1 MKLHEY
7 QAKDLLKKYD
17 THVSRGIAAF
27 SPEEA
32 EKAFRELGC
41 PHAVLKAQ
49 ILAGGRGKAG
59 GIKKINSPEESR
71 ISAEKLLGS
80 RLVTAQ
86 TTPEGEEVHAVL
98 IQEALDIK
106 REIYISFLVDRR
118 KETPLLVGCPEGGV
132 EIEEVARRS
141 PEQIFRESFDVLFGL
156 HPFQA
161 RRTASALGLDGPL
174 TREAAGL
181 IRNLSRAFIGKDLSL
196 LEINPLAVCRD
207 GSLSIVDAKADLDD
221 NAVFRHPEVATGE
234 RPPEESLEGKASA
247 YGLSYVGLEGDI
259 GCLVNGAGL
268 AMATMDIIR
277 HHGGQPANFLDV
289 GGDASTEKVTQ
300 AFRILFEDTRLKAIL
315 VNIFGGIVKCDMI
328 AESIISALRDMKL
341 KVPLVIRLEGT
352 NAHIARE
359 MLAKSGLKIVFAEG
373 MEEAAKKV
381 LEATRQIPIEAGG
394 GHTP

>member
-7 QAKDLLKKYD
+7 QAKDLLRKHD
-17 THVSRGIAAF
+17 RHVSRGTVAF
-27 SPEEA
+27 SPQEA
-32 EKAFRELGC
+32 EKVFCELGC
-41 PHAVLKAQ
+41 PQAILKAQ

-59 GIKKINSPEESR
+59 GIKKVNSPEEAR

-80 RLVTAQ
+80 KLVTAQ
-86 TTPEGEEVHAVL
+86 TTPDGEEVQAVL

-106 REIYISFLVDRR
+106 REIYISFLVDRGGA
-118 KETPLLVGCPEGGV
+118 TPLLMGCPEGGV

-141 PEQIFRESFDVLFGL
+141 PEQIFREPFDISFGL

-161 RRTASALGLDGPL
+161 RRMASALGLGGPL
-174 TREAAGL
+174 ARDATDL
-181 IRNLSRAFIGKDLSL
+181 IKGLSRAFIENDFSL
-196 LEINPLAVCRD
+196 LEINPLAVCHD

-221 NAVFRHPEVATGE
+221 NAAFRHPEMATIR
-234 RPPEESLEGKASA
+234 RPPDDSLEARASA

-277 HHGGQPANFLDV
+277 HHGGHPANFLDV

-300 AFRILFEDTRLKAIL
+300 AFRILFDDNRLKAIL
-315 VNIFGGIVKCDMI
+315 VNIFGGIVKCDII
-328 AESIISALRDMKL
+328 AEAIISALKDMKL
-341 KVPLVIRLEGT
+341 KVPLVVRLEGT
-352 NAHIARE
+352 NADIARKTLGE
-359 MLAKSGLKIVFAEG
+359 SGLKIVFTEG

-381 LEATRQIPIEAGG
+381 LEATQQNT
-394 GHTP
+394 H